1 MIRIKLNGKD
11 WEVAPKTTVADLLA
25 RLKIIPKVCVV
36 ELNGEILSREKYLKT
51 AVKSGD
57 RIEVIRIMGG
67 G

>member
-11 WEVAPKTTVADLLA
+11 WEVLPKTTVADLLA

-36 ELNGEILSREKYLKT
+36 ELNEAILPREKYLET
-51 AVKSGD
+51 AVRSGD
-57 RIEVIRIMGG
+57 RIEVVRMMGG